1 MLFQITNYVE
11 YIVFDHIVQFKI
23 EFEINKCEFKV
34 PSLRHNIPR
43 INENMVI
50 CNG

>member
-11 YIVFDHIVQFKI
+11 YIVFNHIVQFKI

-34 PSLRHNIPR
+34 KALDIISHELMKTWKYVM
-43 INENMVI
+43 E
-50 CNG
+50 